1 LPEKPFVVCFVLS
14 EEQRHLAFAGKDIFA
29 QKRMRNRDRAHA
41 RRGFDLLEDGFLG
54 SPVGYSNL
62 L

>member
-1 LPEKPFVVCFVLS
+1 
-14 EEQRHLAFAGKDIFA
+14 
-29 QKRMRNRDRAHA
+29 MRNRDRAHA